1 MHTLLNN
8 TTEMNQMKTRDKSWV
23 LVTGASSG
31 FGEEFARQYAEQ
43 GHSLVLVAR
52 RLDRLQKLAEEL
64 RRQFSVEIVVE
75 QVDLADISAVTQL
88 HRRLRERGI
97 AIDILIN
104 NAGHGLQGAFIDSK
118 LDAALAMVQLDIAS
132 LTAVTHLFAQD
143 MRARGRGKI
152 LLVASL
158 LAFQGVVNFAVYSAA
173 KAYVLRLGEAL
184 HREFKR
190 DGITVTSLCPGMSDT
205 GFAAAAKQK
214 VTPGLKLLMMQPAP
228 VVRAG
233 IRALDA
239 GRISVVPGLPN
250 KLSAIFMW
258 ATPRWLH
265 QAMFAR
271 VMNAQTTRLTMNRP
285 VKEHPTVNAHQEWPT
300 PQIASEPA
308 DAVVADKVG
317 FVKSYRRPLLAIGLF
332 AGGLTVA
339 LMAGWS
345 SKPTVKD
352 PRLQSPRVEV
362 VQAQAAGSNGR
373 TFTGIVEARVQSD
386 LGFRVGGKIM
396 ERSVNVGERVQKGQ
410 ILMRLDSV
418 DLKLSVAAQQANVE
432 AARAKYIQAKADE
445 TRSAGLAKSGVVSRQ
460 EYDQARAALD
470 SANAQLEAAE
480 AQARVSNNSSEYAV
494 LLADADGVIVRT
506 LSEPG
511 QVVAAGQT
519 VIQLAH
525 DGPREALVSLPEG
538 VRPDL
543 GTTASARLY
552 GQDQIYEATLRQLS
566 DAADPMSRTFE
577 ARYVLEGEAAS
588 APLGST
594 VTITLVAKQTSG
606 NQSVQVP
613 VGAVY
618 DRGSGPGVWIVD
630 DKSEV
635 KFRSVQIA
643 SIGQE
648 EVVVSDGVDAGE
660 KVVALGAHLLHEGQ
674 VVSAAK
680 EDKHEEKKSYA
691 KF

>member
-1 MHTLLNN
+1 MHTPSINKS
-8 TTEMNQMKTRDKSWV
+8 TPAAGTSSASWV
-23 LVTGASSG
+23 LITGASSG

-43 GHSLVLVAR
+43 GHALVLVAR
-52 RLDRLQKLAEEL
+52 RLDRLQALAETL
-64 RRQFSVEIVVE
+64 RQHHRVEVVVE
-75 QVDLADISAVTQL
+75 QVDLSDVAAIVRLQD
-88 HRRLRERGI
+88 RLRERGI

-104 NAGHGLQGAFIDSK
+104 NAGHGLQGPFADAP
-118 LDAALAMVQLDIAS
+118 LDAVLAMVQLDVAS
-132 LTAVTHLFAQD
+132 LTAVTHVFAQD
-143 MRARGRGKI
+143 MRKRRRGKI

-158 LAFQGVVNFAVYSAA
+158 LGHLGVENFAVYSAA

-184 HREFKR
+184 HRELKR
-190 DGITVTSLCPGMSDT
+190 DGIAVTALCPGISDT
-205 GFAAAAKQK
+205 GFARAAQMKI
-214 VTPGLKLLMMQPAP
+214 TPALKLLMMQPAP

-265 QAMFAR
+265 QAMFDR
-271 VMNAQTTRLTMNRP
+271 VMNSQS
-285 VKEHPTVNAHQEWPT
+285 PT
-300 PQIASEPA
+300 PQKAPKPA
-308 DAVVADKVG
+308 DAAGADRVS
-317 FVKSYRRPLLAIGLF
+317 FVKSYRRTLIAVGFLA
-332 AGGLTVA
+332 AGLTVA
-339 LMAGWS
+339 LMAGGF
-345 SKPTVKD
+345 SKPAVKD
-352 PRLQSPRVEV
+352 PRLQSPVVEV
-362 VQAQAAGSNGR
+362 FKAQAAGSNR
-373 TFTGIVEARVQSD
+373 KAFTGIVEARVQSE
-386 LGFRVGGKIM
+386 LGFRVGGKIL

-410 ILMRLDSV
+410 VLMRLDPE
-418 DLKLSVAAQQANVE
+418 DLRLSAAAEQANVE
-432 AARAKYIQAKADE
+432 AARAKYTHAAADE
-445 TRSAGLAKSGVVSRQ
+445 TRSAMLVKSGVMSRQ
-460 EYDQARAALD
+460 EYDQDRAALD
-470 SANAQLEAAE
+470 TAKAQLEAAE

-525 DGPREALVSLPEG
+525 NGPREALVNLPEG

-543 GTTASARLY
+543 GTIASARLY
-552 GQDQIYEATLRQLS
+552 GQDQMYQARLRQLS
-566 DAADPMSRTFE
+566 DAADPASRTFE

-594 VTITLVAKQTSG
+594 VTVTLLTKQTSG
-606 NQSVQVP
+606 NQSVLVP
-613 VGAVY
+613 VGAIY
-618 DRGSGPGVWIVD
+618 DRGSGPGVWVVD

-635 KFRSVQIA
+635 KFRFVTIA

-648 EVVVSDGVDAGE
+648 EVVVSHGVDAGE
-660 KVVALGAHLLHEGQ
+660 RVVALGAHLLHEGQ
-674 VVSAAK
+674 IVNLPN
-680 EDKHEEKKSYA
+680 EEKRSYA